1 MTDKTVKIELLR
13 GCVANGKPQTA
24 GAKLT
29 VSSADAAYLVGIGKA
44 RVAAKPKPA
53 AK

>member
-1 MTDKTVKIELLR
+1 MKGKTQKIQLLR
-13 GCVANGKPQTA
+13 GCVANGKPQLR

-29 VSSADAAYLVGIGKA
+29 VPVSDAAYLVGIGKA
-44 RVAAKPKPA
+44 VNVEAK